1 MIKYSSYCV
10 TGCDPEQ
17 EQDNVADK
25 VDGHEDGGGEEKTK
39 FMKGKISYAFFNCVS
54 THRQG
59 VATLDTSAIYD
70 GVFKPENIAIHLAQ
84 NVVNFLASTLAWGFL
99 LHLYGEEF
107 QIILRIESN
116 F

>member
-1 MIKYSSYCV
+1 MKIFPSLAILPVVFVCTV
-10 TGCDPEQ
+10 CDYTDYYQ
-17 EQDNVADK
+17 HSVN
-25 VDGHEDGGGEEKTK
+25 
-39 FMKGKISYAFFNCVS
+39 

-70 GVFKPENIAIHLAQ
+70 GRFKPENIAIHVAQ

-107 QIILRIESN
+107 HIIFRIESN